1 MQFNPDPNKQSN
13 EVIFPQKSKVH
24 SYPLFTF
31 SNNDVKICLHLN
43 LDLKL
48 DFNIH
53 VDNKIKTCCKIIGLI
68 KRLPVSVPRKVLLT
82 IYKSFIRPHLDYGHI
97 LYDKPENQNF
107 QNKLEKVQYKAC
119 LAITGAIQGTSRQK
133 IYDEL
138 GLHTLI
144 ERRWRSK
151 LTFFYK
157 IVNGLLPKYLY
168 SYLKFPS
175 RENYPLR

>member
-1 MQFNPDPNKQSN
+1 MDTSLFSKVLDVNESTKKLNIDLEKISEWAFQWKMQFNPDPNKQSN

-107 QNKLEKVQYKAC
+107 QNKLEKVHCKAC
-119 LAITGAIQGTSRQK
+119 LTITGAIQGTSRQ
-133 IYDEL
+133 
-138 GLHTLI
+138 
-144 ERRWRSK
+144 
-151 LTFFYK
+151 
-157 IVNGLLPKYLY
+157 N
-168 SYLKFPS
+168 
-175 RENYPLR
+175 LR

>member
-1 MQFNPDPNKQSN
+1 MDTSLFSKVLDVNESTKKLNIDLEKISEWAFQWKMQFNPDPNKQSN

-107 QNKLEKVQYKAC
+107 QNKLEKVQSKAC
-119 LAITGAIQGTSRQK
+119 LTITGAIQGTSRQ
-133 IYDEL
+133 
-138 GLHTLI
+138 
-144 ERRWRSK
+144 
-151 LTFFYK
+151 
-157 IVNGLLPKYLY
+157 N
-168 SYLKFPS
+168 
-175 RENYPLR
+175 LR